1 MFVCGPLDMR
11 RRVVK
16 LLLKDAQ
23 VVDCG
28 TIETEADAERW
39 VKARA
44 ARENVNLEPAAAAEL
59 VDRAGLDI
67 VRLRA
72 GFERVTLYALGQ
84 PAITADDVRQAVPA
98 GRRRRPIWASPTR
111 SGATTRVRRCVS
123 WGWRSTAG
131 TSP

>member
-28 TIETEADAERW
+28 TIETEADAQRW

-44 ARENVNLEPAAAAEL
+44 AREQVNLEPAA
-59 VDRAGLDI
+59 
-67 VRLRA
+67 VRPSSSSA
-72 GFERVTLYALGQ
+72 PGWTSCACAPGFER
-84 PAITADDVRQAVPA
+84 
-98 GRRRRPIWASPTR
+98 
-111 SGATTRVRRCVS
+111 
-123 WGWRSTAG
+123 
-131 TSP
+131 